1 MKLKMVISVRNF
13 YRKYLKPFLMFRMLK
28 RFLFGLYSVFS
39 KAILATYI
47 FNNVFTFIPS
57 NTLRVFYL
65 RYVLGHKIGKNNFVH
80 LGCNFYGQIKIGN
93 NFVIGRK
100 VILKGGIIVI
110 GNNVSITAETY
121 IQTGSHFLDDENFK
135 SFETEINI
143 RDRVWIGLRSIILPG
158 VTVEEGSVLGAGS
171 VLTKSIPKFQVFA
184 GVPAKY
190 IKTRNSNISYNLDY
204 RPYLE

>member
-1 MKLKMVISVRNF
+1 
-13 YRKYLKPFLMFRMLK
+13 MLK

-39 KAILATYI
+39 TAILTIYI
-47 FNNVFTFIPS
+47 YNNVFTFIPS

-65 RYVLGHKIGKNNFVH
+65 RYILGHKIGKNNFVH
-80 LGCNFYGQIKIGN
+80 LGCNFYGKIKIGN
-93 NFVIGRK
+93 NCVIGRK

-135 SFETEINI
+135 SFETEVNI
-143 RDRVWIGLRSIILPG
+143 KDRVWIGLRSIILPG
-158 VTVEEGSVLGAGS
+158 VTLGEGSVLGAGS
-171 VLTKSIPKFQVFA
+171 VLTKNIPDFKVFA
-184 GVPAKY
+184 GVPAKF
-190 IKTRNSNISYNLDY
+190 IKDRNRNISYNLDY

>member
-1 MKLKMVISVRNF
+1 MKLKMVLLLRNF
-13 YRKYLKPFLMFRMLK
+13 YRKYLKSFLIFRMLK

-39 KAILATYI
+39 TAILAIYI
-47 FNNVFTFIPS
+47 YNNVFTFIPS

-80 LGCNFYGQIKIGN
+80 LGCNFYGKIKIGN
-93 NFVIGRK
+93 NCVIGRK

-135 SFETEINI
+135 SFETEIYI
-143 RDRVWIGLRSIILPG
+143 RDRAWIGLRSIILPG
-158 VTVEEGSVLGAGS
+158 ITLGEGSVLGAGS
-171 VLTKSIPKFQVFA
+171 VLTKNIPDFQVFA

-190 IKTRNSNISYNLDY
+190 IKTRNRNISYNLDY